1 LIKIKNKIKTFAI
14 KHGLGHFVVL
24 TRFIPNMFILQN
36 APMSEQLRL
45 KNYIPQN
52 TLQNLVFIA
61 FVTFCFSHI
70 RDMGE

>member
-1 LIKIKNKIKTFAI
+1 
-14 KHGLGHFVVL
+14 VVL

-52 TLQNLVFIA
+52 TLQNLAFIV